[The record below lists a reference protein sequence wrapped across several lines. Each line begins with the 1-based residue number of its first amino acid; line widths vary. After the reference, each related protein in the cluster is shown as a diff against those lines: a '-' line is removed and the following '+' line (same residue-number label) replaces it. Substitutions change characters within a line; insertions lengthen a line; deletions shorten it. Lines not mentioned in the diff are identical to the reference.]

1 MKKLSTK
8 IWVTFQRKGL
18 HFYPQAATDPTLADV
33 KYLGSEHR
41 HLFHFNVGIQ
51 VFHDDRELEFHQFLN
66 WIENLYNSKTLQLN
80 HKSCEMIA
88 DDLAEQIAARYPGRH
103 LMITVAEDQECGST
117 TEYET

>member
-1 MKKLSTK
+1 MKKLSSK

-66 WIENLYNSKTLQLN
+66 WVEDLYDSKTLQLN
-80 HKSCEMIA
+80 HRSCEMIA
-88 DDLAEQIAARYPGRH
+88 DELAEQIAARYPGR
-103 LMITVAEDQECGST
+103 LLTVDISEDGEVGAT
-117 TEYET
+117 NEYET